1 MARLLQLK
9 ESDAPKKPPRI
20 ILIAPP
26 GVDLIQHADYISQK
40 YKLIN
45 IDIDQLTKDFIRREG
60 ENASDLRQML
70 KNGETIPD
78 DTAIKLLRE
87 RLEMPD
93 CKTNGWILRGVP
105 TTID

>member
-20 ILIAPP
+20 IMMAPP

-60 ENASDLRQML
+60 ENASDLR
-70 KNGETIPD
+70 
-78 DTAIKLLRE
+78 
-87 RLEMPD
+87 
-93 CKTNGWILRGVP
+93 
-105 TTID
+105 